1 MDDLSQFVRK
11 TENFNERLLQGLV
24 FKLMQI
30 MEIEYESKGI
40 KLSAERQDDEE
51 GLFWEAM
58 EILEH
63 DPKVIADLRKHYDD
77 AKGQKEEIQVTP
89 LEGPFY
95 EQAAR
100 FIRYSHRVLGRPKL
114 QTPDSQER
122 FREGMKS
129 LFFEDAHFFG
139 LFTPAHMG
147 MLVEI
152 YESEG
157 NEILKGE
164 ATVGKDFYL
173 VSRSKVDLPE
183 NLDVL
188 VDSRVNLFREASSK
202 DEKNARK
209 RSAFQFIRAMDE
221 KNARRRHAFHFI
233 RAVTGYTKEQTESRL
248 QDALAYTN
256 SEYPEC
262 ERIITTLVENPHYT
276 FHNVPNEPREFARFK
291 KAMPIL
297 RQAFEDKK
305 ITDEEKLMLKFIYK
319 NMVGGCTKKVQSYLM
334 DQKSIEKLVMQPGL
348 GGEREN
354 MDLTAYLKQQK
365 K

>member
-1 MDDLSQFVRK
+1 MSDLSQFVRK
-11 TENFNERLLQGLV
+11 TDNFNERLLQALV

-58 EILEH
+58 EIMEH
-63 DPKVIADLRKHYDD
+63 DPKVIAELRNHYDD
-77 AKGQKEEIQVTP
+77 AKGHKEEMQVIP
-89 LEGPFY
+89 LTGPFY

-100 FIRYSHRVLGRPKL
+100 FIRYTHRVLGRPKIK
-114 QTPDSQER
+114 TGDEEEM
-122 FREGMKS
+122 FVGGMKN

-139 LFTPAHMG
+139 LFTPAHMD
-147 MLVEI
+147 MLMKI
-152 YESEG
+152 RESEG
-157 NEILKGE
+157 NGILEGE
-164 ATVGKDFYL
+164 ATVGKNFYL

-188 VDSRVNLFREASSK
+188 VDSRVNLVREASTQGK
-202 DEKNARK
+202 KV
-209 RSAFQFIRAMDE
+209 
-221 KNARRRHAFHFI
+221 RRRHASHFI
-233 RAVTGYTKEQTESRL
+233 RAITGYTKEQTDRCL
-248 QDALAYTN
+248 KDALAYTN

-276 FHNVPNEPREFARFK
+276 FHTVPNEPREFARFK

-305 ITDEEKLMLKFIYK
+305 ITDEEKLMLKFIYQ

-334 DQKSIEKLVMQPGL
+334 DQESIEKLVMQPGL
-348 GGEREN
+348 GGERAN

-365 K
+365 R